1 MTISIIVA
9 VYKVEACLSR
19 CIDSLLAQTF
29 TDFELLLI
37 DDGSPD
43 SSGMICDVY
52 AERDSRVRAFHKE
65 NGGVSSARE
74 YGLCQARGEYIIH
87 ADPDDWVEPTMLEVL
102 YNKAQEEAADM
113 VICDFFTNDS
123 TGQSYVRQEPS
134 SLSAHAV
141 IKDLFIRLH
150 GSCCNKL
157 VRRTLYGTDVHY
169 PTGINYCEDLYVN
182 G

>member
-113 VICDFFTNDS
+113 VICDN
-123 TGQSYVRQEPS
+123 
-134 SLSAHAV
+134 LM
-141 IKDLFIRLH
+141 
-150 GSCCNKL
+150 
-157 VRRTLYGTDVHY
+157 
-169 PTGINYCEDLYVN
+169 
-182 G
+182 

>member
-52 AERDSRVRAFHKE
+52 AEPGENISFMQTLMIGLSRPCWRFCIIRHK
-65 NGGVSSARE
+65 R
-74 YGLCQARGEYIIH
+74 
-87 ADPDDWVEPTMLEVL
+87 
-102 YNKAQEEAADM
+102 
-113 VICDFFTNDS
+113 
-123 TGQSYVRQEPS
+123 
-134 SLSAHAV
+134 
-141 IKDLFIRLH
+141 
-150 GSCCNKL
+150 KL
-157 VRRTLYGTDVHY
+157 R
-169 PTGINYCEDLYVN
+169 IW
-182 G
+182 

>member
-150 GSCCNKL
+150 ES
-157 VRRTLYGTDVHY
+157 VV
-169 PTGINYCEDLYVN
+169 INWYVVLCM
-182 G
+182 GRMCIIPRE